1 MTVKLLFILAA
12 SAVAAVLCTMNLYT
26 ARFGWYAWAME
37 HEVIPDGRAAYKEW
51 ILEEAPKYD
60 LYAEEAA
67 GGTADI
73 KKQLPF
79 LLEKKDPYITLTLID
94 PESDRQLGVLFA
106 EILDDPFWGSWMWS
120 DADIAAQGMDNPMGF
135 HVQFR
140 DGDAMVELYSYRV
153 LEFIAPYYLI
163 IAVLDFLIMLVPV
176 LVFIHRRMRYLGR
189 VRAEALVMAGG
200 DLEQAITIKGTDE
213 ISSLASELDQLRQ
226 ALKTSLEKERRAHQ
240 DNQEL
245 IRAVSHDLRTPLTT
259 LYGYLEI
266 LRMQKGN
273 TANYPE
279 YVRRCLEKT
288 EEIRGMSDKMFEYA
302 LVFESQ
308 EKVDTKPV
316 PAEELERELREQAE
330 YLRLQGFRQVS
341 FLAGNE
347 LPGTENS
354 EMEVET
360 ETAITGILNAN
371 PFLLKRLVSNLC
383 SNIFRYGDKNA
394 PVKISLRA
402 VADVNRASG
411 AVSADEAPDAA
422 YLNAV
427 FVNRILTSR
436 QAAGSGV
443 GLKSAEKIAALH
455 GGTLTVS
462 ETEEFF
468 RAEFTL
474 PLLEK

>member
-1 MTVKLLFILAA
+1 MTVKLLFILAV
-12 SAVAAVLCTMNLYT
+12 SAVAAVLCTMYLYT

-37 HEVIPDGRAAYKEW
+37 HEVVPDGRTAYKEW

-60 LYAEEAA
+60 LYKNGE
-67 GGTADI
+67 TADI

-79 LLEKKDPYITLTLID
+79 LLEKKDPYITLMLIE
-94 PESDRQLGVLFA
+94 PESNRYLEVLFA
-106 EILDDPFWGSWMWS
+106 EILDVPFWGAWMWS
-120 DADIAAQGMDNPMGF
+120 DADIAARGMDTPMGF
-135 HVQFR
+135 SVQFR
-140 DGDAMVELYSYRV
+140 DGDAIVELYSYRV
-153 LEFIAPYYLI
+153 LEFIAPYYLM
-163 IAVLDFLIMLVPV
+163 IAILDFLIMLVPV

-200 DLEQAITIKGTDE
+200 DLEQVITIKGTDE

-266 LRMQKGN
+266 LRMQKGDA
-273 TANYPE
+273 ANYPE

-316 PAEELERELREQAE
+316 PAEELERELGEQAE

-341 FLAGNE
+341 FLVSNE
-347 LPGTENS
+347 LPGTEDS
-354 EMEVET
+354 ETEVET
-360 ETAITGILNAN
+360 ETAVTGILNVN

-383 SNIFRYGDKNA
+383 SNILRYGDKNA
-394 PVKISLRA
+394 PVKISLR
-402 VADVNRASG
+402 VTADVNRASD
-411 AVSADEAPDAA
+411 AVSADEAPATA
-422 YLNAV
+422 YLSAV
-427 FVNRILTSR
+427 FVNCILPSR

-462 ETEEFF
+462 ETEGFF

-474 PLLEK
+474 PLQEK

>member
-1 MTVKLLFILAA
+1 
-12 SAVAAVLCTMNLYT
+12 
-26 ARFGWYAWAME
+26 
-37 HEVIPDGRAAYKEW
+37 
-51 ILEEAPKYD
+51 
-60 LYAEEAA
+60 
-67 GGTADI
+67 
-73 KKQLPF
+73 
-79 LLEKKDPYITLTLID
+79 
-94 PESDRQLGVLFA
+94 
-106 EILDDPFWGSWMWS
+106 
-120 DADIAAQGMDNPMGF
+120 
-135 HVQFR
+135 
-140 DGDAMVELYSYRV
+140 
-153 LEFIAPYYLI
+153 
-163 IAVLDFLIMLVPV
+163 
-176 LVFIHRRMRYLGR
+176 
-189 VRAEALVMAGG
+189 
-200 DLEQAITIKGTDE
+200 
-213 ISSLASELDQLRQ
+213 
-226 ALKTSLEKERRAHQ
+226 
-240 DNQEL
+240 
-245 IRAVSHDLRTPLTT
+245 
-259 LYGYLEI
+259 
-266 LRMQKGN
+266 
-273 TANYPE
+273 
-279 YVRRCLEKT
+279 
-288 EEIRGMSDKMFEYA
+288 MSDKMFEYA

-341 FLAGNE
+341 FLVSNE
-347 LPGTENS
+347 LPGTKNS
-354 EMEVET
+354 EMKVET

-383 SNIFRYGDKNA
+383 SNILRYGDKNA

-402 VADVNRASG
+402 AVDVNRASG
-411 AVSADEAPDAA
+411 VVSADEAPAAA